1 MQKRRRFKQTSSSQD
16 RLAAFAGE
24 LREKAAGTPPGPERD
39 DMLKRAGQADTAL
52 HLSGAV
58 SLLKQSGNEGL

>member
-52 HLSGAV
+52 HLRSRFAPKAV
-58 SLLKQSGNEGL
+58 WQ